1 MRKTPAI
8 PPDLNTQVFT
18 ARFAKRPKQIDVVRL
33 PVPDCE
39 KPCWGGGK
47 ASIDPF
53 RCSPMFG
60 GGRATQK
67 QAPRVSAISW
77 MTSSALE
84 MTSAEVKSRDA
95 ARRLWLQ
102 RRTTASARKAAVHT
116 QTASRSAYQF
126 GIRLGEGALSRSQW
140 EAATST
146 PWWRVRTSGVR
157 RSRFYPAEKAAVA
170 SVTNVT

>member
-1 MRKTPAI
+1 MEQAGSHRETPAGRLRI
-8 PPDLNTQVFT
+8 NASAGAARQMEPIVF
-18 ARFAKRPKQIDVVRL
+18 KY
-33 PVPDCE
+33 
-39 KPCWGGGK
+39 
-47 ASIDPF
+47 
-53 RCSPMFG
+53 
-60 GGRATQK
+60 
-67 QAPRVSAISW
+67 
-77 MTSSALE
+77 
-84 MTSAEVKSRDA
+84 
-95 ARRLWLQ
+95 RRLWLQ

-140 EAATST
+140 EAATSM